1 MIFLYVSAKR
11 FSRHHHFRGSWSPQL
26 YNLSRRSG
34 PAKVFGKFTELER
47 HHARD
52 THWAKIFKKVHFS
65 IYKKWLHAHDFPKI
79 ILKMEMN
86 WGIQLI
92 LVFLV
97 IHIVSL
103 WSTFHST
110 GPGYIVNISWYILE
124 SIFTKKRGL
133 INKKLQIFLLAL
145 LPFSYL
151 IPFLNNISIF

>member
-1 MIFLYVSAKR
+1 MYDLYWNSLCCRSIWIFCWFYRAHCVTYHRMIFLYVSAKR

-26 YNLSRRSG
+26 SNWSRRSG
-34 PAKVFGKFTELER
+34 PAKVFWKFTELER

-86 WGIQLI
+86 WGIKLI

-97 IHIVSL
+97 IHIVS
-103 WSTFHST
+103 F
-110 GPGYIVNISWYILE
+110 
-124 SIFTKKRGL
+124 
-133 INKKLQIFLLAL
+133 
-145 LPFSYL
+145 
-151 IPFLNNISIF
+151 